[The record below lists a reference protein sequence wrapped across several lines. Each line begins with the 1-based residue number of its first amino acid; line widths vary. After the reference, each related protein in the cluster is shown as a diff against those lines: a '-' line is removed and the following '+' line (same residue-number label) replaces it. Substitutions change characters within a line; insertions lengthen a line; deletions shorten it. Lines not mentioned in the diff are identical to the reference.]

1 MTGSPAI
8 PRLLLRLGVR
18 QKMVLVLLSVLTV
31 ALSFTSWITVRDFQ
45 HNLTQETNKRGED
58 IANFLAQAITAN
70 VVAYDY
76 QSMQLLLDKLVKSQ
90 DIKFARVLNN
100 KGKEM
105 ASAGQVNVHS
115 RTTDT
120 IRDFSQPVHF
130 DGEVVGEVIV
140 GFDNRRVIAQL
151 EIQKN
156 NFILREIFIILLI
169 AIGEFLALSYL
180 IMRPVNV
187 ISRSLNTSSNT
198 VEEIAPI
205 PLSSNDEF
213 GDLAKQFNMIRSQL
227 AKANEQLQ
235 SKVDMADSKLQQTN
249 QQLLRQS
256 EELQRMNEQL
266 KHLSITDPL
275 TGLYN
280 RRQFQELMN
289 TEVQLSIR
297 HNDPNS
303 LLVIDIDYFKKI
315 NDQYGHTSGDQV
327 LRHIA
332 GLLVDNVRR
341 SDMVCRVGGEEF
353 VVCLRRALAEYA
365 LLVAEKLRKKIQ
377 DTPLKL
383 GNEII
388 PVTISLGVSSIPGI
402 GQQVRTAEELFDQ
415 ADKALY
421 YSKQSGRNRIT
432 HFQNMAKVS
441 SEANT

>member
-1 MTGSPAI
+1 MTNLPI
-8 PRLLLRLGVR
+8 TRFVMRLGVR

-31 ALSFTSWITVRDFQ
+31 ALSITSWVTVRDFQ
-45 HNLTQETNKRGED
+45 HNLTQETNKRGDD
-58 IANFLAQAITAN
+58 IANFLAQAVAAN
-70 VVAYDY
+70 VMAYDY

-90 DIKFARVLNN
+90 DITFARVLNN
-100 KGKEM
+100 KAKEM
-105 ASAGQVNVHS
+105 ASAGLAN
-115 RTTDT
+115 RTRESISHFTHP
-120 IRDFSQPVHF
+120 IYF
-130 DGEVVGEVIV
+130 DGEIVGEVVV

-169 AIGEFLALSYL
+169 ALGEFMALSYL

-187 ISRSLNTSSNT
+187 ISRSLHPTEDAIN
-198 VEEIAPI
+198 EIAPI
-205 PLSSNDEF
+205 PLHTNDEF

-227 AKANEQLQ
+227 AEANQQLQ

-266 KHLSITDPL
+266 KYLSITDPL

-280 RRQFQELMN
+280 RRQFQELMS

-303 LLVIDIDYFKKI
+303 LLIIDIDHFKKI
-315 NDQYGHTSGDQV
+315 NDKYGHASGDQV

-332 GLLVDNVRR
+332 SLLVDNVRR

-353 VVCLRRALAEYA
+353 VVCLRRAKAEYA

-377 DTPLKL
+377 DTPIKL
-383 GNEII
+383 ANEAILI
-388 PVTISLGVSSIPGI
+388 TISIGISSIPGI
-402 GQQVRTAEELFDQ
+402 SQQITTAQELFDQ

-421 YSKQSGRNRIT
+421 FSKQTGRNRIT
-432 HFQNMAKVS
+432 HFQDMTEIPN
-441 SEANT
+441 EASP